1 MKRLQYFFK
10 KRTTLAK
17 EAVHS
22 LSYDLPKLEN
32 EIEILFHELGHD
44 LPFPSGNIRRA
55 TDLELDVLLSVLQAE
70 QAKKSDT
77 SFLLTIFSSI
87 IGLISVITTDFLE
100 GWTIRHLLIA
110 VFIWTTLLMIVQKFY
125 DHRMERLTLLSA
137 YIETYKAHRN
147 R

>member
-1 MKRLQYFFK
+1 MRRLRYFFK

-22 LSYDLPKLEN
+22 LSYDIPKLEQ
-32 EIEILFHELGHD
+32 EIETLFHELGHD
-44 LPFPSGNIRRA
+44 LPFPAGNIQQA

-87 IGLISVITTDFLE
+87 IGLISVITTDLLE
-100 GWTIRHLLIA
+100 GWTLRHLLIA
-110 VFIWTTLLMIVQKFY
+110 VFIWTTLLMIIQKFY
-125 DHRMERLTLLSA
+125 DHRIERLTLLSA
-137 YIETYKAHRN
+137 YIETYKAYRN
-147 R
+147 Q